1 MRADAASARSEGS
14 PTAQRTWVQRGRGW
28 RRPRGAVSQLGLL
41 VSRALR
47 CPPLPA
53 LGLPENGTWAS
64 IADLLGNLKKS
75 EESGLLGSVCKVK
88 GSAPPNTGL
97 VQDPVSSG
105 TSVGPA
111 FLDQQQLWAV
121 GLLRPLSSSGGTG
134 PVSPSLWA
142 KVTGPS
148 VPTKR

>member
-47 CPPLPA
+47 CPPLSA

-64 IADLLGNLKKS
+64 TADLLGNLKKS

-88 GSAPPNTGL
+88 GSAPQIQGL
-97 VQDPVSSG
+97 SRTLSPQGPRWDLPSW
-105 TSVGPA
+105 TS
-111 FLDQQQLWAV
+111 
-121 GLLRPLSSSGGTG
+121 SSSGQLA
-134 PVSPSLWA
+134 S
-142 KVTGPS
+142 
-148 VPTKR
+148 